1 MMAKMNI
8 NAYHSINRAHGL
20 CRRMNAVMGIAIAA
34 KITNLDDYPLLA
46 PADGQCEKDFF

>member
-8 NAYHSINRAHGL
+8 NAQHSSNRAHGL

-34 KITNLDDYPLLA
+34 KITNLDD
-46 PADGQCEKDFF
+46 